1 MIRPIRTYGTAPDRQ
16 DIVGVDPQ
24 TGDMMIRPLVQPA
37 IRPAPAYNANAFPFS
52 PSRGVDLSAVGQ
64 QGLEGAKNQQR
75 TASKL
80 SSKVGGLLETG
91 QQDYG
96 GLLGGIQGDAAL
108 QGLFA
113 TMQAIGRPV
122 RRGEDRYLGA
132 VKYGTDIMGQAEQ
145 RGLQDLTTR
154 MKIDEYQRA
163 RALNERKAQILAG
176 GGQQP
181 SGQPQV
187 QLESSGLFTPYELEQ
202 MSEGQK
208 ALAQDAILDQQRAQL
223 FRSANML
230 DEAVKFSE
238 SAIKK
243 AEQARRNV
251 LTDDKR
257 IELENRQRTE
267 FTEKEY
273 RPRADAVA
281 SYNRIAGLAERGAGL
296 ADYANLIAF
305 IKTLDPTSVVREGE
319 VALAGEFQTLQN
331 KLETIYDKAAKG
343 GFTEEFR
350 RDLVETARR
359 AAEIASQ
366 DYQMVVEAQLPIIE
380 RQKLRPEQIIRQRSL
395 TLAPMPSFGE
405 VQTKDDNP
413 AAKLKS
419 IKTRGKVIQ

>member
-1 MIRPIRTYGTAPDRQ
+1 MARNPF
-16 DIVGVDPQ
+16 VGLDPQ
-24 TGDMMIRPLVQPA
+24 TGDMMIRPIAQPV
-37 IRPAPAYNANAFPFS
+37 IRQAPSYNANAFPFS
-52 PSRGVDLSAVGQ
+52 PSRGVDPRQPVSPVAGLQ
-64 QGLEGAKNQQR
+64 QTAQAGLEGARNQQR

-80 SSKVGGLLETG
+80 SNKVGGLLGGGETA
-91 QQDYG
+91 G
-96 GLLGGIQGDAAL
+96 GLLGDIQGEAAL
-108 QGLFA
+108 QGLFG
-113 TMQAIGRPV
+113 TLQAIGRPV

-132 VKYGTDIMGQAEQ
+132 VQYGQGLMDKAQQ
-145 RGLQDLTTR
+145 RGLQDLMSR
-154 MKIDEYQRA
+154 IKLDEYQRA
-163 RALNERKAQILAG
+163 RDISEKRAEILSG
-176 GGQQP
+176 GLGQP
-181 SGQPQV
+181 SGQAQV
-187 QLESSGLFTPYELEQ
+187 SLEGSGLFTPYELSQ
-202 MSEGQK
+202 MSEGQRS
-208 ALAQDAILDQQRAQL
+208 LAQDAVLDQQRAGL
-223 FRSANML
+223 FRSANMPE
-230 DEAVKFSE
+230 EAAKFSD
-238 SAIKK
+238 SAIQK

-331 KLETIYDKAAKG
+331 RLETIYDKASKG

-359 AAEIASQ
+359 AAEIAAK
-366 DYQMVVEAQLPIIE
+366 DYQKVVEAQLPIIE
-380 RQKLRPEQIIRQRSL
+380 RQNLRPEQIIRQSSL

-405 VQTKDDNP
+405 AQIKDNNP
-413 AAKLKS
+413 AAMLKNRR
-419 IKTRGKVIQ
+419 TRGGVTQ